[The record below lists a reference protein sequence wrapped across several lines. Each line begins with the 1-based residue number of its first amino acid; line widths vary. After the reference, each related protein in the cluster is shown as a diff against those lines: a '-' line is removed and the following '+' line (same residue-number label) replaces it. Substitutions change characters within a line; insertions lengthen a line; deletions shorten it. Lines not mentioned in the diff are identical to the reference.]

1 MDQSENGREAPP
13 RGASG
18 RSPPRGGG
26 GRPADPVSDAPPVGG
41 RADGAVA
48 AAAAERSPAAAA
60 VEAPA
65 ADGAA
70 AAAAAARKRARVHE
84 AFGLLEERYFRT
96 VGGRSGEERRS
107 SLRVFTEEL
116 GKFTQYSLLRSRATL
131 RHGATRY
138 GADGVGG
145 AGAAAAAAAAV
156 AAGGSGGIGAAAAM
170 GMDAA
175 SSHASNIVSSIEFDV
190 AAELVA
196 TAGMTKRIKIFN
208 FLAVA
213 ADAAGPAASGGVH
226 FPVRELVTREKLS
239 CLSWNP
245 YIRQH
250 IASSDYD
257 GVVSEWDVSSSTGVA
272 VREYDEH
279 ERRAWSVDYCSAN
292 PTLLA
297 SGSDDGRVKV
307 WSTASPSSV
316 LTIENR
322 ANVCCVQWS
331 PASVHELAF
340 GSADHAV
347 RFYDLR
353 APRSPLYVFSEHHK
367 AVSFVRFMSPTELV
381 SASTD
386 STLKLWS
393 LKPGPADTAGAGPGA
408 SAKPGLV
415 RTFRGHTNDKN
426 FVGLSVTRDYMACGS
441 EDNTV
446 YTYYKALPTP
456 FLTHRFGST
465 DPVTGEETEES
476 ATGQQVSSV
485 AWSPRSPKTL
495 LAASSQGII
504 KMLELE

>member
-1 MDQSENGREAPP
+1 VALSSSAADDGR
-13 RGASG
+13 
-18 RSPPRGGG
+18 
-26 GRPADPVSDAPPVGG
+26 GG
-41 RADGAVA
+41 RARKT
-48 AAAAERSPAAAA
+48 AAEA
-60 VEAPA
+60 EAEVA
-65 ADGAA
+65 QE
-70 AAAAAARKRARVHE
+70 RKRARVHE

-107 SLRVFTEEL
+107 SLRTFTEEL

-131 RHGATRY
+131 RHGAARY
-138 GADGVGG
+138 GGDGALGGG
-145 AGAAAAAAAAV
+145 AV
-156 AAGGSGGIGAAAAM
+156 GGSGGGMSAAAAM
-170 GMDAA
+170 SMDGA

-208 FLAVA
+208 FLAVG
-213 ADAAGPAASGGVH
+213 ADAAAHGGVH

-245 YIRQH
+245 YIRSH

-257 GVVSEWDVSSSTGVA
+257 GVVSEWDVSSTTGAA

-279 ERRAWSVDYCSAN
+279 ERRAWSVHYCPAK
-292 PTLLA
+292 PTQLA
-297 SGSDDGRVKV
+297 SGSDDGRVKI
-307 WSTASPSSV
+307 WSTGSPSSL

-331 PASVHELAF
+331 PTSVHELAF

-353 APRSPLYVFSEHHK
+353 APRSPLYIFGEHSK

-393 LKPGPADTAGAGPGA
+393 LAEGEGRT
-408 SAKPGLV
+408 PGLV
-415 RTFRGHTNDKN
+415 RTFRGHANEKN
-426 FVGLSVTRDYMACGS
+426 FVGLSVTRDYIACGS

-456 FLTHRFGST
+456 FVTHRFGST

-476 ATGQQVSSV
+476 AAGQQVSSV
-485 AWSPRSPKTL
+485 AWSPRSPKCL